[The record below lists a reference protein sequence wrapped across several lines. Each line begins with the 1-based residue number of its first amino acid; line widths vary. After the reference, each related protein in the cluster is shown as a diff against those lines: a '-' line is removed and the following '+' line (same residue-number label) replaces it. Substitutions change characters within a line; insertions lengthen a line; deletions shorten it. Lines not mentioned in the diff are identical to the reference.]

1 MVNKV
6 DCKSSVK
13 GANFFALLCLVLVF
27 VVINFPHVSSKR
39 RVTYTDI
46 APGSTFPYVSDLW
59 ALYLKQKMWFA
70 QSLLSGSE
78 CEMRKSVSSEEIDK
92 LCLCALCRSHN
103 F

>member
-1 MVNKV
+1 MVNIA
-6 DCKSSVK
+6 DCKRSLE
-13 GANFFALLCLVLVF
+13 GGNFFAPLRWVLVF
-27 VVINFPHVSSKR
+27 VVINSPHVSSKEW
-39 RVTYTDI
+39 VTYTDI

-92 LCLCALCRSHN
+92 LCLCASRRSHN